1 MEVLGIL
8 LPLALGVALSS
19 VPLTATVFILLSPR
33 ARRSGV
39 AFLVGWVVG
48 LAVVT
53 IGFVYGINALPTGPG
68 LPNQSVVGAVELVL
82 GLGLFG
88 FGVWKIIQ
96 GPPEQKKSTPAWTK
110 RLTNLGPWSALALG
124 IALNL
129 RPKALALAI
138 AAALAINS
146 VRMTPTEF
154 VVVIVIYI
162 VLGSSTVAVPVIMM
176 LVAPEATEKRLRQGK
191 GWLTKNSRAI
201 TIIVSLM
208 IGVLLIG
215 DALGRF

>member
-33 ARRSGV
+33 ARRSGIT
-39 AFLVGWVVG
+39 FLLGWVVG
-48 LAVVT
+48 LALVT

-68 LPNQSVVGAVELVL
+68 LPNQSVVGAVELLL
-82 GLGLFG
+82 GLALFG

-96 GPPEQKKSTPAWTK
+96 GPPPEKKSAPEWTK
-110 RLTNLGPWSALALG
+110 RLTNLGPWSGLLLG

-129 RPKALALAI
+129 RPKAIALAI

-154 VVVIVIYI
+154 VVVITIYI
-162 VLGSSTVAVPVIMM
+162 VLGSSTVAIPVLMM
-176 LVAPEATEKRLRQGK
+176 MVAPEATETRLRQGK
-191 GWLTKNSRAI
+191 GWLTRNSRAI

-208 IGVLLIG
+208 LGVLLIG